1 MKPIEKHKTLCDYA
15 ATKKMKRK
23 SVDELPSWV
32 LELRAAWSS
41 ELEKVRRQSRIGN
54 GDEKQE
60 DELRREA
67 LRPSFASE
75 KDSALQT
82 LDEDVLATESSESWR
97 ISSFLQALCEEKAA
111 GPSALQQ
118 LQVSAWKLVECHAH
132 SEPI

>member
-1 MKPIEKHKTLCDYA
+1 
-15 ATKKMKRK
+15 MKRK

-41 ELEKVRRQSRIGN
+41 ELEKVRQSRVGN
-54 GDEKQE
+54 ADEKQE
-60 DELRREA
+60 DELRGEA

-82 LDEDVLATESSESWR
+82 LDEDVLATESSESRR
-97 ISSFLQALCEEKAA
+97 ISSFLEVLCDEKAA

-118 LQVSAWKLVECHAH
+118 LQVSA
-132 SEPI
+132 